1 VLHPIHVRFYIA
13 DLALARKMT
22 GDEAGTEA
30 LLALLAQLED
40 VANDVASMRQSL
52 LVSEPTVHL
61 LDMSIAAVRGDQSRA
76 LASYE
81 RAYEGGYRFRG
92 PVNEP
97 LLLQWRDTEGFRQ
110 LQSRYDADIARER
123 DVVLG
128 QLAGSGFVVSVPPK

>member
-1 VLHPIHVRFYIA
+1 LVSLHPIHVRFYVA

-22 GDEAGTEA
+22 GDEAGAEV
-30 LLALLAQLED
+30 LLAQLED

-61 LDMSIAAVRGDQSRA
+61 LDMSIAAVRGDQSQA
-76 LASYE
+76 FASYE
-81 RAYEGGYRFRG
+81 RAYEGGYRFRA

-128 QLAGSGFVVSVPPK
+128 QLAGSAFVVSVPPK